1 MANAKKLPSGSWRV
15 RVYDGKDQNGKDV
28 YKSFTAPTKKQAEYL
43 AAEYLAG
50 KRSQHPTDSRTLSE
64 AYARYIEIKKN
75 TLSPATVREY
85 SRAAQ
90 HDFPEL
96 MPLRLSRITQE
107 AVQSAVNIMAAT
119 HSPKS
124 VRNAHGLL
132 SAVLRMFAP
141 EIRLNTRM
149 PQAKRPDIYVPSELE
164 VENLVRSLRGT
175 EMEKAV
181 LLAAFGSLRRSECCA
196 LLISDIDGD
205 IVHVNKAL
213 VLDQDKRWVIKPPKS
228 KAGYRDVKM
237 PPFVIERLTSRSSS
251 GRIVDLMPV
260 TVTDYFID
268 ARRKF
273 NLPHIRFHDLRHYQ
287 ASILHAMGVPDKYI
301 MERGGWSTDST
312 LKNIYQH
319 TMSDKRRQVEEEIVK
334 RFEEQ
339 HKLLSN
345 DMKPTE
351 TDTKHDTD
359 AEKTS

>member
-1 MANAKKLPSGSWRV
+1 MAKARKLPSGNWRV
-15 RVYDGKDQNGKDV
+15 RVYDGKNAEGKAF

-43 AAEYLAG
+43 AAEYIAG
-50 KRSQHPTDSRTLSE
+50 KRSQTASDSRTLAE

-85 SRAAQ
+85 MRAAK

-96 MPLRLSRITQE
+96 MPLRLSKLTQE
-107 AVQSAVNIMAAT
+107 AVQSAVNIMSAT

-149 PQAKRPDIYVPSELE
+149 PQARKSEIYVPTEQE
-164 VENLVRSLRGT
+164 VENLVRSIGGT
-175 EMEKAV
+175 ELEKAV

-196 LLISDIDGD
+196 LLISDIEGD
-205 IVHVNKAL
+205 IVHINKAM
-213 VLDQDKRWVIKPPKS
+213 VLNEQKQWVIKQPKS
-228 KAGYRDVKM
+228 KAGYRNIKM
-237 PPFVIERLTSRSSS
+237 PPFVIERLTPRSGS
-251 GRIVDLMPV
+251 GRIVELAPV

-273 NLPHIRFHDLRHYQ
+273 NLPHFRFHDLRHYQ

-301 MERGGWSTDST
+301 MERGGWKTDST

-319 TMSDKRRQVEEEIVK
+319 TMSDKRRQVEDEIVK
-334 RFEEQ
+334 RFEEH

-345 DMKPTE
+345 DTKPPE
-351 TDTKHDTD
+351 NDTKHDTD
-359 AEKTS
+359 AEKSR

>member
-1 MANAKKLPSGSWRV
+1 MANAKKLPSGRWRV
-15 RVYDGKDQNGKDV
+15 RVYDGKNAEGKDT
-28 YKSFTAPTKKQAEYL
+28 YKSFTADTKRQAEYL

-50 KRSQHPTDSRTLSE
+50 KRSRTASDSRTLAE

-85 SRAAQ
+85 SRAAK

-96 MPLRLSRITQE
+96 MPLRLSRLTQE

-149 PQAKRPDIYVPSELE
+149 PQARKSDIYVPSEKE
-164 VENLVRSLRGT
+164 VEDLVRSIRGT
-175 EMEKAV
+175 ELEKAV
-181 LLAAFGSLRRSECCA
+181 LLAAFGSLRRSECSA
-196 LLISDIDGD
+196 LLISDIEGD

-213 VLDQDKRWVIKPPKS
+213 VLDEEHHWVIKPPKS

-237 PPFVIERLTSRSSS
+237 PPFVIERLIPAEN
-251 GRIVDLMPV
+251 GRIVNIMPV
-260 TVTDYFID
+260 TITDYFID

-273 NLPHIRFHDLRHYQ
+273 HLPHFRFHDLRHYQ

-301 MERGGWSTDST
+301 MERGGWKTDST

-319 TMSDKRRQVEEEIVK
+319 TMSDKRKQVEDEIVK

-339 HKLLSN
+339 HKRLAEEEH
-345 DMKPTE
+345 DA
-351 TDTKHDTD
+351 KHDSD
-359 AEKTS
+359 A

>member
-1 MANAKKLPSGSWRV
+1 MPKAKKLPSGNWRV
-15 RVYDGKDQNGKDV
+15 RVYDGKNAEGKDV

-50 KRSQHPTDSRTLSE
+50 KRSRTASDSRTLAE
-64 AYARYIEIKKN
+64 AYARYIEIKRN
-75 TLSPATVREY
+75 TLSPSTVKEY
-85 SRAAQ
+85 VRASK

-96 MPLRLSRITQE
+96 MPLRLSRLTQE

-149 PQAKRPDIYVPSELE
+149 PQARKSDIYVPSEKE
-164 VENLVRSLRGT
+164 VEDLVRSIRGT
-175 EMEKAV
+175 ELEKAV
-181 LLAAFGSLRRSECCA
+181 LLAAFGSLRRSECSA
-196 LLISDIDGD
+196 LLISDIEGD

-213 VLDQDKRWVIKPPKS
+213 VLDEEHHWVIKPPKS

-237 PPFVIERLTSRSSS
+237 PPFVIERLVPAPN
-251 GRIVDLMPV
+251 GRIVNIMPV
-260 TVTDYFID
+260 TITDYFID

-273 NLPHIRFHDLRHYQ
+273 HLPHFRFHDLRHYQ

-301 MERGGWSTDST
+301 MERGGWKTDST

-319 TMSDKRRQVEEEIVK
+319 TMSDKRKQVEDEIVK

-339 HKLLSN
+339 HKRLA
-345 DMKPTE
+345 E
-351 TDTKHDTD
+351 EEHDTKHDSD
-359 AEKTS
+359 A